1 MAKSQLPSL
10 TSHLNSQSILT
21 LDDLGDLSDAEVL
34 QLVHDWS
41 IWARPEQLSP
51 DNPISANYRKG
62 TTELWEI
69 WLALAGRGWGK
80 TRSGAE
86 QVLRWVDQGYRRIGI
101 LAPTSADAR
110 DVVTE
115 GEALALDTPIP
126 TPGGWTT
133 MGEIQPGDELYAP
146 DGSITHVV
154 AKSPI
159 WRDRPCYALKAHLA
173 NAIIADKNHIWVTQT
188 KNDRRQ
194 KYSPSERTTGEI
206 ANTLTRINGLN
217 HSIALPS
224 PILSHFTPLPIP
236 PYTLGAWLGDGDT
249 RGHGA
254 LCQHTDD
261 VSAIERIRED
271 GFEVVKWGG
280 KYSWGIH
287 GLSTLL
293 KKHGLDYNKH
303 IPQAYLRASV
313 SDRIAL
319 LQGLMDTDGNV
330 SLSKGQCQFSNTNLR
345 IVEGLRELL
354 LTLGFKPG
362 NIQVR
367 SQSRS
372 KLATKDGY
380 RISFRRLP
388 GLPCP
393 FHMPRKAERTLH
405 KVTKEAAY
413 RLIESAEFVGARDT
427 VCIQVDHPSGMFLVG
442 KDFIPTHN
450 SGIMTVS
457 HPSKRPLYEP
467 SKRRLTFPNGAIA
480 SLFSAEEPERLRGP
494 QYDAIWMDEI
504 AAWQYP
510 QETWDMAMFGLRLGA
525 HPQVM
530 ISTTPKPIPLIRNL
544 MARNLKNP
552 GQVVITRG
560 STYDNRANLAKA
572 FFGQVAQY
580 EGTRLGRQ
588 ELHAELIDP
597 RESGIIK
604 LGWFKLYPKGME
616 FPPFEYILQSYDT
629 AFTEKV
635 VDKKTKDPDPTA
647 CSVWGVFQVT
657 PQLRKS
663 LSIPDNIRY
672 GVVLIDCWDD
682 YLGFPELRAKVKKE
696 YDESYYGPKGDQRR
710 ADAVIIE
717 AKGSGISLRQ
727 ELQTVV
733 PAFPFNPGKADK
745 YERLHEVSNVPCQGM
760 VFLPESRRNS
770 GKPISW
776 ADKFL
781 DQVCSFPLVEHDDY
795 VDTFS
800 QAMKFLKDKGYL
812 VADIFEEPEDY
823 ADTPSR
829 VINPYA
835 Q

>member
-1 MAKSQLPSL
+1 MAKNQLPSL
-10 TSHLNSQSILT
+10 TSHLTSQSILT
-21 LDDLGDLSDAEVL
+21 LDDLEDLSDAEVL

-41 IWARPEQLSP
+41 LWARPEQLSP

-115 GEALALDTPIP
+115 GE
-126 TPGGWTT
+126 
-133 MGEIQPGDELYAP
+133 
-146 DGSITHVV
+146 
-154 AKSPI
+154 
-159 WRDRPCYALKAHLA
+159 
-173 NAIIADKNHIWVTQT
+173 
-188 KNDRRQ
+188 
-194 KYSPSERTTGEI
+194 
-206 ANTLTRINGLN
+206 
-217 HSIALPS
+217 
-224 PILSHFTPLPIP
+224 
-236 PYTLGAWLGDGDT
+236 
-249 RGHGA
+249 
-254 LCQHTDD
+254 
-261 VSAIERIRED
+261 
-271 GFEVVKWGG
+271 
-280 KYSWGIH
+280 
-287 GLSTLL
+287 
-293 KKHGLDYNKH
+293 
-303 IPQAYLRASV
+303 
-313 SDRIAL
+313 
-319 LQGLMDTDGNV
+319 
-330 SLSKGQCQFSNTNLR
+330 
-345 IVEGLRELL
+345 
-354 LTLGFKPG
+354 
-362 NIQVR
+362 
-367 SQSRS
+367 
-372 KLATKDGY
+372 
-380 RISFRRLP
+380 
-388 GLPCP
+388 
-393 FHMPRKAERTLH
+393 
-405 KVTKEAAY
+405 
-413 RLIESAEFVGARDT
+413 
-427 VCIQVDHPSGMFLVG
+427 
-442 KDFIPTHN
+442 

-494 QYDAIWMDEI
+494 QHDAIWCLAGDSLVHTQLGLVPIKDIVPSIHKAWTPWGYRRIYSQLRTHPCKPTWTLSLQSGKMITGTSDHLCYERGSFTQLGDLRCATSVKSIEESFTTLGRTEDTKEGKLIWLTWSMKLRLARYLPGMKFIIKTSTGRMIQWRIWKHYLKLNTLKYILSLAVNNPDLGTLRQRKSNAPASSASPSSWLRNGAVEGASPSSAQESAWKTGGRSSSSLKSAFAKFASPLIKLLDHSRNTVARSATEKLTELEGLTLTSDQVLSVERSLNQPVYDLGVEGGVFFANGVLVHNCDEI

-604 LGWFKLYPKGME
+604 LGWFKLFPKDLE
-616 FPPFEYILQSYDT
+616 FPPFEFILQSYDT

-635 VDKKTKDPDPTA
+635 VDKKSKEPDPTA
-647 CSVWGVFQVT
+647 CSIWGVFQVT
-657 PQLRKS
+657 SQLRKNLDIS
-663 LSIPDNIRY
+663 DNIRY

-682 YLGFPELRAKVKKE
+682 YLGFPDLRARVKKE

-760 VFLPESRRNS
+760 VFLPESRRS
-770 GKPISW
+770 KGKPISW

-823 ADTPSR
+823 ADSPR
-829 VINPYA
+829 KVVNPYS